1 MDGFASFPLRTVSP
15 NRYYV
20 FINSKTGKP
29 YVDIKRAFRTAC
41 IRAGINDFHFHDL
54 RHDFASRLIR
64 NGVDLNTVKE
74 LMGHASI
81 TTTQRYLHSQAKEK
95 RQAVEGLAGQVK
107 KFDLECQKNDKS
119 AIADVEA
126 EIVTPSYLGS

>member
-1 MDGFASFPLRTVSP
+1 VSSKL
-15 NRYYV
+15 YYV
-20 FINSKTGKP
+20 FINPNIGKP
-29 YVDIKRAFRTAC
+29 YVDIKRAFRSAC
-41 IRAGINDFHFHDL
+41 NGAGIEDFHFHDL
-54 RHDFASRLIR
+54 RHTFASRLVR

-95 RQAVEGLAGQVK
+95 RQAVETLAGQTK
-107 KFDLECQKNDKS
+107 NIDLECQKNGKS

-126 EIVTPSYLGS
+126 EIVTPSYLSS